1 MKPAFL
7 HFGGSV
13 VGMDQFDHSQLIAA
27 QPIFQTWLADS
38 GVVIPHR
45 VVAAWSGGADS
56 TALLLALKLT
66 GFDVQAWH
74 VDHGWRASSAH
85 EAQQLSAWAQAWAIP
100 FRMGRLADA
109 PATNREAHARQGR
122 YALFEAWSRQSGI
135 DTLCLGHHRNDQAE
149 TVCMR
154 MLQGAGPGGCRGMQR
169 ERRMGGL
176 RLVRP
181 LLHVPGEQLKHV
193 LRAAGVSWFEDPSN
207 RDETLWRNKIRRRLF
222 PCMARQGVEPV
233 DLFLRWQQQAVRVD
247 AALDR
252 AAGRLLQAADDG
264 GFCLWRAWQ
273 TATPAVRARLLQRGV
288 RQLLGDGITP
298 GRRHIELVEIWTQQ
312 GGRGGI
318 DLSACRLER
327 RKDRL
332 HLKKA
337 QARFDVSSR

>member
-1 MKPAFL
+1 MHTIDEKQL
-7 HFGGSV
+7 LTQQTHF
-13 VGMDQFDHSQLIAA
+13 QR
-27 QPIFQTWLADS
+27 WLAAADMPPLPQRLA
-38 GVVIPHR
+38 V
-45 VVAAWSGGADS
+45 AWSGGADS
-56 TALLLALKLT
+56 TALLLALKLA
-66 GFDVQAWH
+66 GFDVHAWH
-74 VDHGWRASSAH
+74 VDHGWRASSTH
-85 EAQQLSAWAQAWAIP
+85 EARQLSARAQSLAIP

-222 PCMARQGVEPV
+222 PCMARQGVVEPV